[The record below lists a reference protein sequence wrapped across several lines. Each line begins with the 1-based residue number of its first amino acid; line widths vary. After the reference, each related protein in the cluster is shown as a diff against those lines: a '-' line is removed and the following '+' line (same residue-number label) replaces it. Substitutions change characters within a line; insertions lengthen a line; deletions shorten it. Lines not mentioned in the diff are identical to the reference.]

1 MARAPVLAAN
11 AMASFSAVAELSN
24 FSAQAIV
31 DQEINYT
38 IVGGHFSP
46 AVAIDLT
53 SQVVILSVAGAKDF
67 RLSLSAGSFSET
79 VLGGYVAHVIGR
91 SFETD
96 ILLQPFSRGDWAYS
110 AGIGGFAPGSTPVT
124 VSLTIGSQAGR
135 AAVKAYAF

>member
-1 MARAPVLAAN
+1 MVD
-11 AMASFSAVAELSN
+11 FSAEAELSN

-46 AVAIDLT
+46 ALPLDLT
-53 SQVVILSVAGAKDF
+53 SQVVILSVAGDKDF
-67 RLSLSAGSFSET
+67 CLSLSAGSLRET
-79 VLGGYVAHVIGR
+79 VFGGYVAHVICR
-91 SFETD
+91 LFETD

-124 VSLTIGSQAGR
+124 VSLTIGNQAGR